1 MRLSLVRDPVMAA
14 QLGFVHPDHLAL
26 GVGHGNDLWF
36 GIEVCLDS
44 EDGLISGI
52 VDDCGVER
60 VARSPADIHGRAIL

>member
-26 GVGHGNDLWF
+26 GVGHGNDLRF

-44 EDGLISGI
+44 EDDLISGI

-60 VARSPADIHGRAIL
+60 VARSPTDIHDKAIL